1 VKRLGVLLACSG
13 CLNSDPKPDPKVGDL
28 EKRLLAAEQRL
39 TAIENGGTKIDIHRV
54 AGEIWDRGRDA
65 GLSGPPGE
73 LGPPGPIGPA
83 GPVGPVGGNGPPG
96 PEGPAGPSG
105 PPGPPGPEGAQGVP
119 GLQGPQGVQGQQG
132 PKGPNGPPGPA
143 GAYAGKRD
151 VIRHEQRVSADPGL
165 VVSAVATCDKNAELV
180 VAGGCYADPMWMAQL
195 IATRPLSLG
204 DLSQQAGWRC
214 DYRNASPSSTIEVI
228 AEVYCVRPLTYA
240 TPTPAPTPAPQ

>member
-1 VKRLGVLLACSG
+1 MS
-13 CLNSDPKPDPKVGDL
+13 NDPKADPKVGEL

-39 TAIENGGTKIDIHRV
+39 TAIENGGTKIDVHRV

-65 GLSGPPGE
+65 GLTGPPGE
-73 LGPPGPIGPA
+73 VGPPGPIGPA
-83 GPVGPVGGNGPPG
+83 GPVGPVGPIGPPG
-96 PEGPAGPSG
+96 PEGPAGPAG
-105 PPGPPGPEGAQGVP
+105 PPGPIGPEGMQGVP

-132 PKGPNGPPGPA
+132 PQGPKGPPGPA

-195 IATRPLSLG
+195 IATRPLALG

-240 TPTPAPTPAPQ
+240 APAPTPQ